1 MQRRSKIERRRRRRR
16 RRTKEEGVTEEK
28 EEKERGEK
36 EEIKGTR
43 DYMLKKEIKGQ
54 ELKNPNL
61 LMSLLFHPF
70 SR

>member
-1 MQRRSKIERRRRRRR
+1 MSRRSKIERRRI
-16 RRTKEEGVTEEK
+16 RRTKEEGVKEEK

-36 EEIKGTR
+36 EEIKGRR

>member
-1 MQRRSKIERRRRRRR
+1 MRRRSKIERRRRRRWA
-16 RRTKEEGVTEEK
+16 KEEGVKEEK